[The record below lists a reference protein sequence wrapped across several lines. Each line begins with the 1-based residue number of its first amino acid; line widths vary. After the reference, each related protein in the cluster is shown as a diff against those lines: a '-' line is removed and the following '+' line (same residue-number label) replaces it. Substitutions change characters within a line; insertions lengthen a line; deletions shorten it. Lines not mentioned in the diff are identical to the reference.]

1 MSENKG
7 KTSTGME
14 QNLEGL
20 LCYVLWWVTGI
31 IFLTLEKDNK
41 FVRFHAIQSI
51 VVFGPVTVL
60 FVIFHYIPVIGW
72 ILNWVLGI
80 FAFILWIVLMVK
92 AYRGQMYKLPVAGD
106 IAEKNSK
113 PMTDNKPEEKKYPPN
128 LSKPLQREHKQDR
141 IIWPFAIFSG
151 CSETGAHYCY
161 VYCACLAL
169 SYLDDLKNLPDF
181 PKLVSRLQFS
191 DYRSDFR

>member
-92 AYRGQMYKLPVAGD
+92 AYSGQM
-106 IAEKNSK
+106 
-113 PMTDNKPEEKKYPPN
+113 
-128 LSKPLQREHKQDR
+128 
-141 IIWPFAIFSG
+141 
-151 CSETGAHYCY
+151 
-161 VYCACLAL
+161 
-169 SYLDDLKNLPDF
+169 
-181 PKLVSRLQFS
+181 
-191 DYRSDFR
+191 